1 MSLETEIKN
10 LTVAV
15 NALIEVLKDKA
26 HAAVTT
32 TVAATPVE
40 EEPKKEAVPTPTPAP
55 TTAPAQVDND
65 QDVPSRQELI
75 DLCMSIVKADR
86 SKGAMIKAL
95 LATYNDAKTVN
106 GVPADKLGEL
116 QSKLKGIQND

>member
-40 EEPKKEAVPTPTPAP
+40 EEPKKEAAPTPIN
-55 TTAPAQVDND
+55 ND

>member
-15 NALIEVLKDKA
+15 NALIEVLKDNA
-26 HAAVTT
+26 HA
-32 TVAATPVE
+32 TVATKPVE
-40 EEPKKEAVPTPTPAP
+40 EEPKKEGAPTPAP
-55 TTAPAQVDND
+55 ALAPTPTTAPINNA

-106 GVPADKLGEL
+106 GVPADKLTEL

>member
-15 NALIEVLKDKA
+15 NTLTELLKGNA
-26 HAAVTT
+26 QAAV
-32 TVAATPVE
+32 AAEPVE
-40 EEPKKEAVPTPTPAP
+40 EEPKKEEAPAP
-55 TTAPAQVDND
+55 APAPAAAPSNND

-106 GVPADKLGEL
+106 GVPADKLTEL

>member
-40 EEPKKEAVPTPTPAP
+40 EPEKEEVPTPTPAP
-55 TTAPAQVDND
+55 TTAPAQVNND